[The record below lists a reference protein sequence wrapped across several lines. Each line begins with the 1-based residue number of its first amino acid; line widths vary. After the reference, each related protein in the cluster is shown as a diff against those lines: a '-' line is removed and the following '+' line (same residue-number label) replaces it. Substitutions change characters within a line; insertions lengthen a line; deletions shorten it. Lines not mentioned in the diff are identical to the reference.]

1 VRRIRLVIAGALA
14 TLALSVVGMPV
25 AGADTTGTLA
35 IVNGIPGRTVDICLD
50 GSEIKSGLQYGKA
63 VFKNVVSIGSKTLR
77 VYATDP
83 RKCRGS
89 VISSKTFPLAAA
101 QDLTIVAT
109 KNDPKFV
116 TFDNAGLGEIPPN
129 GGAIAGTIAFRYA
142 GASAANFHL
151 RYVVPILSD
160 VPIAPTANPLWVKG
174 DQIATTTGPG
184 YSWGLRVTL
193 PEDPHTLASRKFA
206 DSRNG
211 HRYELIFV
219 GSNARNGR
227 IVLLDRAISAPTP

>member
-1 VRRIRLVIAGALA
+1 VRRIRLVIAGALV
-14 TLALSVVGMPV
+14 TMALSVIGMPV

-35 IVNGIPGRTVDICLD
+35 IVNGIPGRTVDVCLD
-50 GSEIKSGLQYGKA
+50 GNEIKSGLRYGKT

-83 RKCRGS
+83 RQCRGS

-101 QDLTIVAT
+101 QDLTIVVA
-109 KNDPKFV
+109 KNDPEIV
-116 TFDNAGLGEIPPN
+116 MFDNAGLGEIPPN
-129 GGAIAGTIAFRYA
+129 GAAIPGKIAFRYA
-142 GASAANFHL
+142 GASAANFFI
-151 RYVVPILSD
+151 RYVVPIVTD
-160 VPIAPTANPLWVKG
+160 APIAPSANPLWVKG
-174 DQIATTTGPG
+174 DQIVTTTGPG

-219 GSNARNGR
+219 GSNARNAQ